1 MTQIPHV
8 YFHWKSTISR
18 GLQHYSNEF
27 FSFIVKPRIH
37 SPTDDLDLVS
47 ITLDI
52 LSLDIFINQLLFKS
66 QILLSF
72 LLTGFKESNIKHV
85 IPPNS

>member
-52 LSLDIFINQLLFKS
+52 LSLIYIRY
-66 QILLSF
+66 I
-72 LLTGFKESNIKHV
+72 H
-85 IPPNS
+85 